1 MSATVPPATA
11 PTTEPGV
18 KTFRGQSL
26 EELLPQ
32 IREELGADAVIL
44 RQRDGLK
51 GGVGGFF
58 QKRCVEV
65 DARAGA
71 PRVDT
76 YAGAVEDEDIRSA
89 LDGDAPDFAEE
100 LENELEAAED
110 EDRFTRPPG
119 VAAAAPAPASGSVGA
134 PMLAPVFQPGVA
146 LPAGALTVKPAD
158 PAVAEGLEAPAIRA
172 LFEAAAPFAE
182 QLHMADAA
190 LPKTAA
196 PAPVAAAPA
205 VAAQPVAAAPVAPA
219 QPVAAAA
226 AAVAV
231 VEPVTAA
238 PPVPAAPAAAEPA
251 APAAPARP
259 VQADTQELA
268 LVEGGLSPAL
278 AADVVAETVS
288 HVLPF
293 GTPRQLK
300 RLVRQALARR
310 IPVQGPRAVGGAALV
325 LAGAGG
331 TGKTLTVARLA
342 AAYAAGSDLDV
353 VVIALR
359 PRDGGAELAGL
370 LAPAGIAV
378 EVAESAAEAKAR
390 IAEMAGR
397 ALVLV
402 DTPAVSP
409 GDEEGVKAFAADL
422 RRLKGAEVHLCI
434 PATLSAAAAKRVVA
448 AFAPL
453 KPAGIALTHVDETP
467 QVGAVV
473 ELAITGGPALTFIG
487 RDTGLEGGLELADP
501 ASVAALVL
509 P

>member
-1 MSATVPPATA
+1 MSATVPAATA

-18 KTFRGQSL
+18 KTFRGESL
-26 EELLPQ
+26 EELLPR

-71 PRVDT
+71 KRVDT
-76 YAGAVEDEDIRSA
+76 YAGGAEDEDIRSA
-89 LDGDAPDFAEE
+89 LDADGPDV
-100 LENELEAAED
+100 AAEPEDAETSAGREQEED
-110 EDRFTRPPG
+110 EERFTRPAG
-119 VAAAAPAPASGSVGA
+119 VATPVPPAPAA
-134 PMLAPVFQPGVA
+134 MQPDA
-146 LPAGALTVKPAD
+146 
-158 PAVAEGLEAPAIRA
+158 AVAEGLESPAIRA

-182 QLHMADAA
+182 QLRIADAA
-190 LPKTAA
+190 LPR
-196 PAPVAAAPA
+196 AAA
-205 VAAQPVAAAPVAPA
+205 
-219 QPVAAAA
+219 
-226 AAVAV
+226 
-231 VEPVTAA
+231 
-238 PPVPAAPAAAEPA
+238 AAPAAAVPALPA
-251 APAAPARP
+251 AAPLPVPAASTAVEPVEVAPSRP
-259 VQADTQELA
+259 TQADTQEIA

-278 AADVVAETVS
+278 AADVVAETLS
-288 HVLPF
+288 HLLPF

-310 IPVQGPRAVGGAALV
+310 IPVQGPRPLGGAALV

-342 AAYAAGSDLDV
+342 AAYAANSDLDV
-353 VVIALR
+353 AVVALR
-359 PRDGGAELAGL
+359 PRDGGAELASL
-370 LAPAGIAV
+370 LAPAGVAV
-378 EVAESAAEAKAR
+378 EVAESAAEAKER
-390 IAEMAGR
+390 IVEMAGR

-409 GDEEGVKAFAADL
+409 GDEEGVRALAAEL

-434 PATLSAAAAKRVVA
+434 PATLSAAAARRVVA

-453 KPAGIALTHVDETP
+453 KPVGIALTHVDETP

-473 ELAITGGPALTFIG
+473 EVAITGGPALAFVG
-487 RDTGLEGGLELADP
+487 RDTGLEGGLEIADP
-501 ASVAALVL
+501 AAVAALVL

>member
-18 KTFRGQSL
+18 KTFRGESL

-76 YAGAVEDEDIRSA
+76 YAGAAEDEDIRSA

-100 LENELEAAED
+100 LEAELEAVEGLNAD
-110 EDRFTRPPG
+110 DDRFMRL
-119 VAAAAPAPASGSVGA
+119 AAAAAGLAPAGA
-134 PMLAPVFQPGVA
+134 PPAGSAAPAAPVTAPAFGGFQPGVA
-146 LPAGALTVKPAD
+146 LPAAAVPIQPAD

-172 LFEAAAPFAE
+172 IFEAAAPFAE

-190 LPKTAA
+190 LPR
-196 PAPVAAAPA
+196 VAAAE
-205 VAAQPVAAAPVAPA
+205 PVPAAAPVAA
-219 QPVAAAA
+219 PV
-226 AAVAV
+226 
-231 VEPVTAA
+231 E
-238 PPVPAAPAAAEPA
+238 
-251 APAAPARP
+251 APAAPLPVPVAEVDAGPAPGRP
-259 VQADTQELA
+259 VQADTQEAA

-288 HVLPF
+288 HMLPF

-310 IPVQGPRAVGGAALV
+310 IPVQGPRALGGAALV

-409 GDEEGVKAFAADL
+409 GDEEGVRAFAAEL

-434 PATLSAAAAKRVVA
+434 PATLSAAAARRVVA

-473 ELAITGGPALTFIG
+473 ELAINGGPALTFIG

>member
-1 MSATVPPATA
+1 
-11 PTTEPGV
+11 V

-32 IREELGADAVIL
+32 IREELGPDAVIL

-76 YAGAVEDEDIRSA
+76 YAGQTDEDDIRAA
-89 LDGDAPDFAEE
+89 LDQDPADFARQLDAAQAEAGDEAEE
-100 LENELEAAED
+100 
-110 EDRFTRPPG
+110 RFTRPQI
-119 VAAAAPAPASGSVGA
+119 AAPA
-134 PMLAPVFQPGVA
+134 APVAQPVA
-146 LPAGALTVKPAD
+146 APAMPAFPPAGAFTAMAGMPIHTAEA
-158 PAVAEGLEAPAIRA
+158 AVAEGLEAPAIRA

-190 LPKTAA
+190 VPRVAEAAA
-196 PAPVAAAPA
+196 PAPAIEVAEAPLPA
-205 VAAQPVAAAPVAPA
+205 VVEVEPVAPA
-219 QPVAAAA
+219 
-226 AAVAV
+226 
-231 VEPVTAA
+231 
-238 PPVPAAPAAAEPA
+238 
-251 APAAPARP
+251 RP
-259 VQADTQELA
+259 TQADTQELA

-278 AADVVAETVS
+278 ATDVVGETVS
-288 HVLPF
+288 HLLPF

-310 IPVQGPRAVGGAALV
+310 IPVQGPRALGGGTLV

-331 TGKTLTVARLA
+331 SGKTLTTARLA

-353 VVIALR
+353 VVLALR

-370 LAPAGIAV
+370 LHPAGVPV
-378 EVAESAAEAKAR
+378 EVFESAADAKAR
-390 IAEMAGR
+390 LAEISDR
-397 ALVLV
+397 TLVLV
-402 DTPAVSP
+402 DTPAISP
-409 GDEEGVKAFAADL
+409 GDEEGVKALASDL
-422 RRLKGAEVHLCI
+422 RRLKGEVHLCI
-434 PATLSAAAAKRVVA
+434 PATLSAAAAKRLIA
-448 AFAPL
+448 AFAAL

-473 ELAITGGPALTFIG
+473 ELAIASGPALTFVG
-487 RDTGLEGGLELADP
+487 RDTGLEGGLEIADP
-501 ASVAALVL
+501 AALAALVL

>member
-1 MSATVPPATA
+1 MSATVPPTA
-11 PTTEPGV
+11 STTTAAAPSEEGL

-71 PRVDT
+71 PRVNA
-76 YAGAVEDEDIRSA
+76 YAGSATDEDDVRAA
-89 LDGDAPDFAEE
+89 LDQDPADFKAQLAQAEADEDFAEE
-100 LENELEAAED
+100 
-110 EDRFTRPPG
+110 RFTRPAP
-119 VAAAAPAPASGSVGA
+119 AQIAAAPA
-134 PMLAPVFQPGVA
+134 APVAEPAAAPAMPAFP
-146 LPAGALTVKPAD
+146 PAGAFTATAGMPIQAAEA
-158 PAVAEGLEAPAIRA
+158 AVAEGLEAPAIRA

-182 QLHMADAA
+182 QLHMA
-190 LPKTAA
+190 
-196 PAPVAAAPA
+196 AAPA
-205 VAAQPVAAAPVAPA
+205 VPVVEPVAASVAEPVEAPLPAVVPAAEVEPVAPA
-219 QPVAAAA
+219 
-226 AAVAV
+226 
-231 VEPVTAA
+231 
-238 PPVPAAPAAAEPA
+238 
-251 APAAPARP
+251 RP
-259 VQADTQELA
+259 TQADTQELA

-278 AADVVAETVS
+278 ATDVVAETVS
-288 HVLPF
+288 HLLPF

-310 IPVQGPRAVGGAALV
+310 IPVHGPRALGGGTVV

-331 TGKTLTVARLA
+331 SGKTLTTARLA

-353 VVIALR
+353 IVVALR

-370 LAPAGIAV
+370 LHPAGVPV
-378 EVAESAAEAKAR
+378 EVFESAADAKAR
-390 IAEMAGR
+390 LAEVSDR
-397 ALVLV
+397 TLVLV
-402 DTPAVSP
+402 DTPAISP
-409 GDEEGVKAFAADL
+409 GDEEGVKALASDL
-422 RRLKGAEVHLCI
+422 RRLKGEVHLCI
-434 PATLSAAAAKRVVA
+434 PATLSAAAAKRLIA
-448 AFAPL
+448 AFGAL

-467 QVGAVV
+467 QVGAVI
-473 ELAITGGPALTFIG
+473 ELAIAGGPALTFVG

-501 ASVAALVL
+501 AALAALVL

>member
-18 KTFRGQSL
+18 KTFRGESL

-71 PRVDT
+71 QRVDT
-76 YAGAVEDEDIRSA
+76 YAGAAEDEDIRSA

-100 LENELEAAED
+100 LEAELEAAED
-110 EDRFTRPPG
+110 EDRFTRPG
-119 VAAAAPAPASGSVGA
+119 VAAPAAPAAAGAQPTGA

-205 VAAQPVAAAPVAPA
+205 APA
-219 QPVAAAA
+219 A
-226 AAVAV
+226 
-231 VEPVTAA
+231 VEPVA
-238 PPVPAAPAAAEPA
+238 VE
-251 APAAPARP
+251 PAAPARP

-378 EVAESAAEAKAR
+378 EVAESATEAKAR

-434 PATLSAAAAKRVVA
+434 PATLSAAAARRVVA

-473 ELAITGGPALTFIG
+473 ELAINGGPALTFIG

>member
-11 PTTEPGV
+11 STTEPGV

-71 PRVDT
+71 KRVDT
-76 YAGAVEDEDIRSA
+76 YAGAAADEDIRSA
-89 LDGDAPDFAEE
+89 LDEDTTPDFAEQ
-100 LENELEAAED
+100 LEDELEAIED
-110 EDRFTRPPG
+110 GDADEERFARAPF
-119 VAAAAPAPASGSVGA
+119 APAPAAAQPTPMTA
-134 PMLAPVFQPGVA
+134 PAFAGLQPGVA
-146 LPAGALTVKPAD
+146 LPAGALPFAPAD
-158 PAVAEGLEAPAIRA
+158 PAVAQGLESPAIRA

-182 QLHMADAA
+182 QLQMADAA
-190 LPKTAA
+190 MPRPAA
-196 PAPVAAAPA
+196 PEPV
-205 VAAQPVAAAPVAPA
+205 APVAPA
-219 QPVAAAA
+219 APAEQPVAE
-226 AAVAV
+226 VAV
-231 VEPVTAA
+231 VAEVAATAIEVEPV
-238 PPVPAAPAAAEPA
+238 
-251 APAAPARP
+251 APARP
-259 VQADTQELA
+259 VQADTQEFA

-278 AADVVAETVS
+278 AAEVVQETVS
-288 HVLPF
+288 HLMPF

-310 IPVQGPRAVGGAALV
+310 IPVQGPRALGGGTLV

-331 TGKTLTVARLA
+331 AGKTLTVARLA
-342 AAYAAGSDLDV
+342 AAYAARSDLDV
-353 VVIALR
+353 VVLALR
-359 PRDGGAELAGL
+359 PRDGGTALQAL
-370 LAPAGIAV
+370 LAPAGVAV
-378 EVAESAAEAKAR
+378 EVAESAAQAKAR
-390 IAEMAGR
+390 VAEMADR

-409 GDEEGVKAFAADL
+409 GDEEGVKALAADL
-422 RRLKGAEVHLCI
+422 RRLKGAEVHVCI
-434 PATLSAAAAKRVVA
+434 PATLSAAAARRLLD

-467 QVGAVV
+467 QVGAVI
-473 ELAITGGPALTFIG
+473 ELTMAGGPALTFIG
-487 RDTGLEGGLELADP
+487 RDTGLEDGLELAD
-501 ASVAALVL
+501 AAAVAALVL